1 MIFDVMMLNEITV
14 PKTLSVSVSQFEK
27 TIKIMRIKR
36 SKLTTVQQ
44 IKSSFYL
51 LNFPSLQ
58 REGSGGELRNK
69 YQSAYLILVNF
80 FG

>member
-14 PKTLSVSVSQFEK
+14 PTTLSVSVSQFEK
-27 TIKIMRIKR
+27 TIKIKSIKR
-36 SKLTTVQQ
+36 LKLIPVQQ

-51 LNFPSLQ
+51 LDFPFLQ

-69 YQSAYLILVNF
+69 YQSAYLILVKY

>member
-14 PKTLSVSVSQFEK
+14 STALSVSVSQFEK
-27 TIKIMRIKR
+27 TIKIMSIKR
-36 SKLTTVQQ
+36 SKLTPVQQ
-44 IKSSFYL
+44 IKTSFYL

-69 YQSAYLILVNF
+69 Y
-80 FG
+80 